1 MAYSVLMRT
10 REIGIR
16 VALGARASDV
26 FRLVLQEGTIL
37 ILVGVSAGLGAA
49 YAATRILA
57 SQLYD
62 VSSTDP
68 LTFALI
74 ALLVTGATLL
84 ACYLP
89 ARRAAKVDPMVA
101 LRYE

>member
-1 MAYSVLMRT
+1 MRT
-10 REIGIR
+10 REMGIR
-16 VALGARASDV
+16 VALGARPADV

-37 ILVGVSAGLGAA
+37 ILVGLVTGLGAA
-49 YAATRILA
+49 WAATRILA
-57 SQLYD
+57 SQLYEI
-62 VSSTDP
+62 SSTDP
-68 LTFALI
+68 PTFALI

-89 ARRAAKVDPMVA
+89 ARRAAKVDPMIA